1 MVRSLDAN
9 GESDILAAKGDDP
22 TRTVIPRWFN
32 VRVDLDILTEVI
44 DRLHGSDPSTYGDA
58 ESIQAAQ
65 RQLARLDAFVTK
77 ATGAFD
83 ASRNWEP
90 DGAANAASWLAVRCR
105 LPKAQARRTVRR
117 ARALRHLPD
126 STRAWADG
134 DITAAQVDVIDGLR
148 DDSTDDAL
156 VRDEEMLV
164 AQAGTLRYDL
174 FVRAASYWR
183 QLADPDGAEEDDETR
198 RGRRDVYLARSFGG
212 MWLGK
217 ITLDPIS
224 GSIVAGELERL
235 ERALFES
242 DWAAARERLGH
253 EPTLVD
259 LDRTSGQRR
268 ADALVEM
275 ATRSQIAPS
284 DGRRPTPLFSVLI
297 DYETLRGRV
306 CELAHG
312 TAIAPGSLLPWLDEA
327 YLERVVFA
335 PERRVEVS
343 ATARL
348 FSGATRRAIQLRDR
362 ECTHRYCDVPAAS
375 CQVDH
380 IVPFTAGG
388 PTIEENGRLL
398 CGFHNRLR
406 NGRPPPD
413 D

>member
-1 MVRSLDAN
+1 M
-9 GESDILAAKGDDP
+9 EIL
-22 TRTVIPRWFN
+22 
-32 VRVDLDILTEVI
+32 
-44 DRLHGSDPSTYGDA
+44 H
-58 ESIQAAQ
+58 

-77 ATGAFD
+77 ATAVFD
-83 ASRNWEP
+83 ISRNWEP
-90 DGAANAASWLAVRCR
+90 DGAANAAAWLVARCR

-117 ARALRHLPD
+117 ARALRHLPAC
-126 STRAWADG
+126 TRAWAQG
-134 DITAAQVDVIDGLR
+134 DITATQVDVIDELR
-148 DDSTDDAL
+148 DDSTEDAL
-156 VRDEEMLV
+156 ARDEEMLV
-164 AQAGTLRYDL
+164 GQAVTLRYDL
-174 FVRAASYWR
+174 FVRAAAYWR
-183 QLADPDGAEEDDETR
+183 QLADPDGAEHEDER
-198 RGRRDVYLARSFGG
+198 RRSQRDVYLDSSFRG

-235 ERALFES
+235 ERAMFES
-242 DWAAARERLGH
+242 DWAAAREKLDDD
-253 EPTLVD
+253 PTLAE
-259 LDRTSGQRR
+259 LGRTPGQRR

-275 ATRSQIAPS
+275 ATRSQMAPS
-284 DGRRPTPLFSVLI
+284 DGRRPGPLFSVLI
-297 DYETLRGRV
+297 DYEALRGRV
-306 CELAHG
+306 CELARG
-312 TAIAPGSLLPWLDEA
+312 TVIAPGSLLPWLDEG

-348 FSGATRRAIQLRDR
+348 FSGATRRAIELRDR

-380 IVPFTAGG
+380 IVPFRAGG

>member
-1 MVRSLDAN
+1 
-9 GESDILAAKGDDP
+9 
-22 TRTVIPRWFN
+22 
-32 VRVDLDILTEVI
+32 VDLDVLTEVI
-44 DRLHGSDPSTYGDA
+44 DHLHGSDPSIYGDA
-58 ESIQAAQ
+58 ESIEAAQ
-65 RQLARLDAFVTK
+65 HQLARLDAFVTK
-77 ATGAFD
+77 ATGIFE

-90 DGAANAASWLAVRCR
+90 DGAANAASWLATRCR
-105 LPKAQARRTVRR
+105 LPKAQARRTVHR
-117 ARALRHLPD
+117 ARSLRHLPD
-126 STRAWADG
+126 CTRAWAEG
-134 DITAAQVDVIDGLR
+134 DITVAQVDVIDGLR
-148 DDSTDDAL
+148 DDSTEDA
-156 VRDEEMLV
+156 VARDEEMLV
-164 AQAGTLRYDL
+164 AQAATLRYDL

-183 QLADPDGAEEDDETR
+183 QLADPDGAEEDDEAR

-224 GSIVAGELERL
+224 GSIVSGELECL

-242 DWAAARERLGH
+242 DWAAARERLGN

-259 LDRTSGQRR
+259 LGCTSGQRR

-275 ATRSQIAPS
+275 ATRSQMAPS

-327 YLERVVFA
+327 HLERVVFA
-335 PERRVEVS
+335 PARRAEIS

-348 FSGATRRAIQLRDR
+348 FSGATRRAIELRDR
-362 ECTHRYCDVPAAS
+362 ECTHRYCDVPAPS

-388 PTIEENGRLL
+388 PTVEENGRLL

-406 NGRPPPD
+406 NGWAPPD

>member
-1 MVRSLDAN
+1 M
-9 GESDILAAKGDDP
+9 
-22 TRTVIPRWFN
+22 
-32 VRVDLDILTEVI
+32 DLDVLTEAI
-44 DRLHGSDPSTYGDA
+44 DRLHGSDPSACADT
-58 ESIQAAQ
+58 ESIEILQ

-77 ATGAFD
+77 ATAVFD
-83 ASRNWEP
+83 ASGNWQP
-90 DGAANAASWLAVRCR
+90 DGAANAAAWLMTRCR

-117 ARALRHLPD
+117 ARSLRHLAD
-126 STRAWADG
+126 CARAWAEG
-134 DITAAQVDVIDGLR
+134 DITAAQVDVIDQLR
-148 DDSTDDAL
+148 DERTEEAL
-156 VRDEEMLV
+156 ARDEEMLV
-164 AQAGTLRYDL
+164 AQAATLRYEL
-174 FVRAASYWR
+174 FVRAVSYWR
-183 QLADPDGAEEDDETR
+183 QLADPDGAEDEDER
-198 RGRRDVYLARSFGG
+198 RRARRDVYLESSFRG
-212 MWLGK
+212 MWLGR

-242 DWAAARERLGH
+242 DWAAARERLGGD
-253 EPTLVD
+253 PTLAD
-259 LDRTSGQRR
+259 LDRNPGQRR

-275 ATRSQIAPS
+275 ATRSQLAPS
-284 DGRRPTPLFSVLI
+284 DGRRPAPLFSVLI
-297 DYETLRGRV
+297 DYEALRGRV
-306 CELAHG
+306 CELAQG

-327 YLERVVFA
+327 LLERVVFA

-348 FSGATRRAIQLRDR
+348 FSGATRRAIELRDR
-362 ECTHRYCDVPAAS
+362 ECTHRYCDVPAER

-380 IVPFTAGG
+380 IIPFTAGG

>member
-1 MVRSLDAN
+1 
-9 GESDILAAKGDDP
+9 
-22 TRTVIPRWFN
+22 
-32 VRVDLDILTEVI
+32 VDLDVLTDAI
-44 DRLHGSDPSTYGDA
+44 DRLNGSDPSSCADT
-58 ESIQAAQ
+58 ESIEILQ
-65 RQLARLDAFVTK
+65 RQLARLDAFVTQ
-77 ATGAFD
+77 ATAVFD
-83 ASRNWEP
+83 ASGNWQP
-90 DGAANAASWLAVRCR
+90 DGAVSATAWLVSRCR

-117 ARALRHLPD
+117 ARSLRHLPD
-126 STRAWADG
+126 CTRAWAEG
-134 DITAAQVDVIDGLR
+134 DITASQLDVIDQLR
-148 DDSTDDAL
+148 DEATADAL
-156 VRDEEMLV
+156 ARDEEMLV
-164 AQAGTLRYDL
+164 TQAATLRYDL

-183 QLADPDGAEEDDETR
+183 QLADPDGAEDEDAR
-198 RGRRDVYLARSFGG
+198 RRDRRDVYLESSFQG
-212 MWLGK
+212 MWLGR

-235 ERALFES
+235 ERAMFES
-242 DWAAARERLGH
+242 DWAAARERLGRD
-253 EPTLVD
+253 PTLVD
-259 LDRTSGQRR
+259 LDRSSGQRR

-297 DYETLRGRV
+297 DYEALRGRV
-306 CELAHG
+306 CELAQG

-327 YLERVVFA
+327 HLERVVFA

-343 ATARL
+343 VTARL
-348 FSGATRRAIQLRDR
+348 FSGATRRAIELRDR
-362 ECTHRYCDVPAAS
+362 ECTHRYCDVPAES

-388 PTIEENGRLL
+388 PTTEENGRLL

>member
-1 MVRSLDAN
+1 M
-9 GESDILAAKGDDP
+9 
-22 TRTVIPRWFN
+22 
-32 VRVDLDILTEVI
+32 DLDVLTEVI

-58 ESIQAAQ
+58 ESIQVAQ

-83 ASRNWEP
+83 VARNWEP
-90 DGAANAASWLAVRCR
+90 DGAANAASWLATRCR

-117 ARALRHLPD
+117 ARSLRHLPGC
-126 STRAWADG
+126 TRAWAEG
-134 DITAAQVDVIDGLR
+134 NITAAQVDVIDGLR
-148 DDSTDDAL
+148 DDSTEDVLA
-156 VRDEEMLV
+156 RDEETLV
-164 AQAGTLRYDL
+164 AQAATLRYDL
-174 FVRAASYWR
+174 FVRAAAYWR
-183 QLADPDGAEEDDETR
+183 QLADPDGAEDDEESR

-224 GSIVAGELERL
+224 GSIVSGELERL

-242 DWAAARERLGH
+242 DWAEARERLGK
-253 EPTLVD
+253 EPRLAD
-259 LDRTSGQRR
+259 LGRSSGQRR

-297 DYETLRGRV
+297 DYEALRGRV
-306 CELAHG
+306 CELAQG
-312 TAIAPGSLLPWLDEA
+312 TAITPGSLLPWLNEA

-348 FSGATRRAIQLRDR
+348 FSGATRRAIELRDR
-362 ECTHRYCDVPAAS
+362 ECTHDYCDVPAPS

-388 PTIEENGRLL
+388 PTVEENGRLL

>member
-1 MVRSLDAN
+1 
-9 GESDILAAKGDDP
+9 
-22 TRTVIPRWFN
+22 
-32 VRVDLDILTEVI
+32 
-44 DRLHGSDPSTYGDA
+44 
-58 ESIQAAQ
+58 
-65 RQLARLDAFVTK
+65 
-77 ATGAFD
+77 
-83 ASRNWEP
+83 
-90 DGAANAASWLAVRCR
+90 
-105 LPKAQARRTVRR
+105 
-117 ARALRHLPD
+117 LRHLPD
-126 STRAWADG
+126 CTRAWAEG
-134 DITAAQVDVIDGLR
+134 DITVAQVDVIDGLR
-148 DDSTDDAL
+148 DDSTEDA
-156 VRDEEMLV
+156 VARDEEMLV
-164 AQAGTLRYDL
+164 AQAATLRYDL

-183 QLADPDGAEEDDETR
+183 QLADPDGAEEDDEAR

-224 GSIVAGELERL
+224 GSIVSGELECL

-242 DWAAARERLGH
+242 DWAAARERLGN

-259 LDRTSGQRR
+259 LGRTSGQRR

-275 ATRSQIAPS
+275 ATRSQMAPS

-327 YLERVVFA
+327 HLERVVFA
-335 PERRVEVS
+335 PARRAEIS

-348 FSGATRRAIQLRDR
+348 FSGATRRAIELRDR
-362 ECTHRYCDVPAAS
+362 ECTHRYCDVPAPS

-388 PTIEENGRLL
+388 PTVEENGRLL

-406 NGRPPPD
+406 NGWAPPD

>member
-1 MVRSLDAN
+1 M
-9 GESDILAAKGDDP
+9 
-22 TRTVIPRWFN
+22 
-32 VRVDLDILTEVI
+32 DLDVLTEAI
-44 DRLHGSDPSTYGDA
+44 DRLHGSDPSACADT
-58 ESIQAAQ
+58 ESIEILQ

-77 ATGAFD
+77 ATAVFD
-83 ASRNWEP
+83 ASGNWQP
-90 DGAANAASWLAVRCR
+90 DCAANAAAWLVTRCR
-105 LPKAQARRTVRR
+105 LPKAQARRAVRR
-117 ARALRHLPD
+117 ARSLRHLPEC
-126 STRAWADG
+126 TRAWAEG
-134 DITAAQVDVIDGLR
+134 DITAAQFDVVDQLR
-148 DDSTDDAL
+148 DGSTEDAL
-156 VRDEEMLV
+156 ARDEEMLV
-164 AQAGTLRYDL
+164 AQAATLRYDL
-174 FVRAASYWR
+174 FARAASYWR
-183 QLADPDGAEEDDETR
+183 QLADPDGAEDEDER
-198 RGRRDVYLARSFGG
+198 RRAQRDVYLESSFRG
-212 MWLGK
+212 MWLGR

-242 DWAAARERLGH
+242 DWAAARARLGGD
-253 EPTLVD
+253 PTLAD
-259 LDRTSGQRR
+259 LDRNAGQRR

-297 DYETLRGRV
+297 DYEALRGRV
-306 CELAHG
+306 CELAQG

-327 YLERVVFA
+327 HLERVVFA

-348 FSGATRRAIQLRDR
+348 FSGATRRAVELRDR
-362 ECTHRYCDVPAAS
+362 ECTHRFCDVPAKS

-380 IVPFTAGG
+380 IVPFAAGG